1 MGAVSFT
8 VQPHG
13 FETQITEP
21 RSMTPSGYIV
31 GHGVDAVDL
40 ADCSRLMIL
49 AAGNHLDR
57 YFTAAELADIGQGA
71 RQVERLAGR
80 LAIKEAV
87 LKALGVGWGD
97 GVAFTDVETV
107 SKDSGAPVVVLHRRL
122 SVLEKE
128 RSIGRW
134 LVSMSHTS
142 SVAVASVIGV
152 AA

>member
-1 MGAVSFT
+1 
-8 VQPHG
+8 
-13 FETQITEP
+13 
-21 RSMTPSGYIV
+21 MTPPGYIV
-31 GHGVDAVDL
+31 GHGVDVVDI
-40 ADCSRLMIL
+40 AACSRLMTL
-49 AAGNHLDR
+49 AAGKHLDR
-57 YFTAAELADIGQGA
+57 YFTATELADIGHDA

-107 SKDSGAPVVVLHRRL
+107 SKDSGAPAVMLHRRL

-134 LVSMSHTS
+134 LVSMSHTGT
-142 SVAVASVIGV
+142 VAVASAI
-152 AA
+152 ALSA

>member
-1 MGAVSFT
+1 
-8 VQPHG
+8 
-13 FETQITEP
+13 
-21 RSMTPSGYIV
+21 MTPPGYIV
-31 GHGVDAVDL
+31 GHGVDVVDI
-40 ADCSRLMIL
+40 ADCSRLMML
-49 AAGNHLDR
+49 AARKHLDR
-57 YFTAAELADIGQGA
+57 YFTATELVDIGQGA

-97 GVAFTDVETV
+97 GIAFTDVETV
-107 SKDSGAPVVVLHRRL
+107 SKDSGEPAVVLHRRL

-134 LVSMSHTS
+134 LVSMSHTN

-152 AA
+152 AG

>member
-1 MGAVSFT
+1 M
-8 VQPHG
+8 
-13 FETQITEP
+13 
-21 RSMTPSGYIV
+21 
-31 GHGVDAVDL
+31 DAVDI

-49 AAGNHLDR
+49 AAGKHLDR
-57 YFTAAELADIGQGA
+57 YFTEKELADIGHGT

-107 SKDSGAPVVVLHRRL
+107 SNDSGAPAVVLHRRL
-122 SVLEKE
+122 SALEKE

-134 LVSMSHTS
+134 LVSVSHTN
-142 SVAVASVIGV
+142 SVAVASVICV

>member
-1 MGAVSFT
+1 
-8 VQPHG
+8 
-13 FETQITEP
+13 
-21 RSMTPSGYIV
+21 MTPSGYIV
-31 GHGVDAVDL
+31 GHGVDAVDI
-40 ADCSRLMIL
+40 ADCSRLMAL
-49 AAGNHLDR
+49 AAGKHLDR
-57 YFTAAELADIGQGA
+57 YFTATELADIGHGA
-71 RQVERLAGR
+71 RQVDRLAGR

-107 SKDSGAPVVVLHRRL
+107 SKNSGAPAVVLHRRL
-122 SVLEKE
+122 SALEKE

-134 LVSMSHTS
+134 LVSMSHAS

>member
-1 MGAVSFT
+1 
-8 VQPHG
+8 
-13 FETQITEP
+13 
-21 RSMTPSGYIV
+21 
-31 GHGVDAVDL
+31 VDVVDI
-40 ADCSRLMIL
+40 ADCSRLMML
-49 AAGNHLDR
+49 AARKHLDR
-57 YFTAAELADIGQGA
+57 YFTATELVDIGQGA

-97 GVAFTDVETV
+97 GIAFTDVETV
-107 SKDSGAPVVVLHRRL
+107 SKDSGEPAVVLHRRL

-134 LVSMSHTS
+134 LVSMSHTN

-152 AA
+152 AG

>member
-21 RSMTPSGYIV
+21 RSMTLSGYIV